1 MLCRVV
7 VRLVPKSLRALLPA
21 AAVILN
27 AVVCSAG
34 QVQSV
39 DLYSAVMPVESRSEA
54 QRNSQAQSALKYIFV
69 RISGDPNVIDNYP
82 TLQNYIVKAERYI
95 ASYQYQLKPVLVI
108 EPSGWMPS
116 TDSTNERT
124 NGAAYD
130 AARLSAAMP
139 DTSNSDAAIP
149 NGLAEGLETAGSSKE
164 QPPQLQVQLTF
175 NQAAVRSAL
184 RLAGAPYWQAKR
196 PVVWAI
202 LVQQQNGVRQL
213 VQPETSPVLK
223 QALYEHA
230 ALRGLPV
237 IFPIDELTSL
247 DLNADNVG
255 SLEPEQLIEAAQ
267 SFDIDI
273 VLLGKVSQID
283 AFTWL
288 GQWKTYEG
296 SFRSEQF
303 IDVDSAQKVALAGIE
318 PLFSRLG
325 AQFGVGL
332 GGDLES
338 NRYLLTI
345 NNIATQNDYL
355 AMITSLEKIDG
366 LTNIKMLGIID
377 KQCQFSIE
385 FTGTLGKAQGLVALN
400 KHFYPT
406 GDDQTL
412 TFEWHR

>member
-1 MLCRVV
+1 
-7 VRLVPKSLRALLPA
+7 
-21 AAVILN
+21 
-27 AVVCSAG
+27 
-34 QVQSV
+34 
-39 DLYSAVMPVESRSEA
+39 MPVESRSES
-54 QRNSQAQSALKYIFV
+54 QRNSQAQSALKHIFI
-69 RISGDPNVIDNYP
+69 RISGDPHVVDNYP
-82 TLQNYIVKAERYI
+82 GLQNYISKAGRYI
-95 ASYQYQLKPVLVI
+95 ASYQYQLEPVVVV
-108 EPSGWMPS
+108 EPIGWM
-116 TDSTNERT
+116 
-124 NGAAYD
+124 
-130 AARLSAAMP
+130 LSSEIADE
-139 DTSNSDAAIP
+139 DTSIAAPDAGSPNAAISSGVGESSQP
-149 NGLAEGLETAGSSKE
+149 PGNTAV

-175 NQAAVRSAL
+175 NQASVRGAL

-202 LVQQQNGVRQL
+202 LVQQQNGVRQF

-223 QALYEHA
+223 EALHEHA
-230 ALRGLPV
+230 ALRGLPL
-237 IFPIDELTSL
+237 IFPIDELASL
-247 DLNADNVG
+247 DLNADNIG
-255 SLEPEQLIEAAQ
+255 SLEPAQLIEAAQ

-288 GQWKTYEG
+288 GQWKSYEG
-296 SFRSEQF
+296 SLLNEQF

-345 NNIATQNDYL
+345 DNIATQNDYL

-366 LTNIKMLGIID
+366 FTNIKMLGILD
-377 KQCQFSIE
+377 KRCQFSIE
-385 FTGTLGKAQGLVALN
+385 FTGTLGKAQGLLALN

>member
-1 MLCRVV
+1 ML
-7 VRLVPKSLRALLPA
+7 KSLRVLLPA
-21 AAVILN
+21 AVALN
-27 AVVCSAG
+27 AAVCSAG

-39 DLYSAVMPVESRSEA
+39 DLYSVVMPIESRSES
-54 QRNSQAQSALKYIFV
+54 QRNSQAQSALKHIFI
-69 RISGDPNVIDNYP
+69 RISGDPHVVDNYP
-82 TLQNYIVKAERYI
+82 GLQNYISKAGRYI
-95 ASYQYQLKPVLVI
+95 ASYQYQL
-108 EPSGWMPS
+108 EPDVVVEPIGWM
-116 TDSTNERT
+116 
-124 NGAAYD
+124 
-130 AARLSAAMP
+130 LSSEIADE
-139 DTSNSDAAIP
+139 DTSIAAPDAGSPNAAISSGVGESSQP
-149 NGLAEGLETAGSSKE
+149 PGNTAV

-175 NQAAVRSAL
+175 NQASVRGAL

-202 LVQQQNGVRQL
+202 LVQQQNGVRQF

-223 QALYEHA
+223 EALHEHA
-230 ALRGLPV
+230 ALRGLPL
-237 IFPIDELTSL
+237 IFPIDELASL
-247 DLNADNVG
+247 DLNADNIG
-255 SLEPEQLIEAAQ
+255 SLEPAQLIEAAQ

-288 GQWKTYEG
+288 GQWKSYEG
-296 SFRSEQF
+296 SLLNEQF

-332 GGDLES
+332 GADLES

-345 NNIATQNDYL
+345 DNIATQNDYL

-366 LTNIKMLGIID
+366 FTNIKMLGIID
-377 KQCQFSIE
+377 KRCQFSIE
-385 FTGTLGKAQGLVALN
+385 FTGTLGKAQGLLALN

-406 GDDQTL
+406 GDDQSL

>member
-1 MLCRVV
+1 ML
-7 VRLVPKSLRALLPA
+7 KSLRVLLPA
-21 AAVILN
+21 AVALN
-27 AVVCSAG
+27 AAVCSAG

-39 DLYSAVMPVESRSEA
+39 DLYSVVMPVESRSES
-54 QRNSQAQSALKYIFV
+54 QRNSQAQSALKHIFI
-69 RISGDPNVIDNYP
+69 RISGDPHVVDNYP
-82 TLQNYIVKAERYI
+82 GLQNYISKAGRYI
-95 ASYQYQLKPVLVI
+95 ASYQYQLEPVVVV
-108 EPSGWMPS
+108 EPIGWM
-116 TDSTNERT
+116 
-124 NGAAYD
+124 
-130 AARLSAAMP
+130 LSSEIADE
-139 DTSNSDAAIP
+139 DTSIAAPDAGSPNAAISSGVGESSQP
-149 NGLAEGLETAGSSKE
+149 PGNTAV

-175 NQAAVRSAL
+175 NQASVRGAL

-202 LVQQQNGVRQL
+202 LVQQQNGVRQF

-223 QALYEHA
+223 EALHEHA
-230 ALRGLPV
+230 ALRGLPL
-237 IFPIDELTSL
+237 IFPIDELASL
-247 DLNADNVG
+247 DLNADNIG
-255 SLEPEQLIEAAQ
+255 SLEPAQLIEAAQ

-288 GQWKTYEG
+288 GQWKSYEG
-296 SFRSEQF
+296 SLLNEQF

-332 GGDLES
+332 GADLES

-345 NNIATQNDYL
+345 DNIATQNDYL

-366 LTNIKMLGIID
+366 FTNIKMLGIID
-377 KQCQFSIE
+377 KRCQFSIE
-385 FTGTLGKAQGLVALN
+385 FTGTLGKAQGLLALN

-406 GDDQTL
+406 GDDQSL

>member
-1 MLCRVV
+1 ML
-7 VRLVPKSLRALLPA
+7 KSLRVLLPA
-21 AAVILN
+21 AVALN
-27 AVVCSAG
+27 AAVCSAG

-39 DLYSAVMPVESRSEA
+39 DLYSVVMPIESRSES
-54 QRNSQAQSALKYIFV
+54 QRNSQAQSALKHIFI
-69 RISGDPNVIDNYP
+69 RISGDPHVVDNYP
-82 TLQNYIVKAERYI
+82 GLQNYISKAGRYI
-95 ASYQYQLKPVLVI
+95 ASYQYQLEPVVVV
-108 EPSGWMPS
+108 EPIGWM
-116 TDSTNERT
+116 
-124 NGAAYD
+124 
-130 AARLSAAMP
+130 LSSEIADE
-139 DTSNSDAAIP
+139 DTSIAAPDAGSPNAAISSGVGESSQP
-149 NGLAEGLETAGSSKE
+149 PGNTAV

-175 NQAAVRSAL
+175 NQASVRGAL

-202 LVQQQNGVRQL
+202 LVQQQNGVRQF

-223 QALYEHA
+223 EALHEHA
-230 ALRGLPV
+230 ALRGLPL
-237 IFPIDELTSL
+237 IFPIDELASL
-247 DLNADNVG
+247 DLNADNIG
-255 SLEPEQLIEAAQ
+255 SLEPAQLIEAAQ

-273 VLLGKVSQID
+273 VLLGKVSQIY

-288 GQWKTYEG
+288 GQWKSYEG
-296 SFRSEQF
+296 SLLNEQF

-332 GGDLES
+332 GADLES

-345 NNIATQNDYL
+345 DNIATQNDYL

-366 LTNIKMLGIID
+366 FTNIKMLGIID
-377 KQCQFSIE
+377 KRCQFSIE
-385 FTGTLGKAQGLVALN
+385 FTGTLGKAQGLLALN

-406 GDDQTL
+406 GDDQSL

>member
-1 MLCRVV
+1 ML
-7 VRLVPKSLRALLPA
+7 KSLRVLLPA
-21 AAVILN
+21 VAVTLDAA
-27 AVVCSAG
+27 VCSAG

-39 DLYSAVMPVESRSEA
+39 DLYSVVMPVESRSES
-54 QRNSQAQSALKYIFV
+54 QRNSQAQSALKHIFI
-69 RISGDPNVIDNYP
+69 RMSGDPHVVDNYP
-82 TLQNYIVKAERYI
+82 RLQNHITKAGRYI
-95 ASYQYQLKPVLVI
+95 ASYQYQLEPAVVVKPAAGV
-108 EPSGWMPS
+108 EPIGWMLS
-116 TDSTNERT
+116 TEIANE
-124 NGAAYD
+124 
-130 AARLSAAMP
+130 
-139 DTSNSDAAIP
+139 DTSTEAPDAGRPNAAIGGGVGESSQP
-149 NGLAEGLETAGSSKE
+149 PGNTAL

-175 NQAAVRSAL
+175 NQASVRGAL

-202 LVQQQNGVRQL
+202 LVQQQNGVRQF

-223 QALYEHA
+223 EALHEHA
-230 ALRGLPV
+230 ALRGLPL
-237 IFPIDELTSL
+237 IFPIDELASL
-247 DLNADNVG
+247 DLNADNIG
-255 SLEPEQLIEAAQ
+255 SLEPAQLIEAAQ

-288 GQWKTYEG
+288 GQWKSYEG
-296 SFRSEQF
+296 SLLNEQF

-345 NNIATQNDYL
+345 DNIATQNDYL

-366 LTNIKMLGIID
+366 FTNIKMLGILD
-377 KQCQFSIE
+377 KRCQFSIE
-385 FTGTLGKAQGLVALN
+385 FTGTLGKAQGLLALN

>member
-1 MLCRVV
+1 ML
-7 VRLVPKSLRALLPA
+7 KSLRVLLPA
-21 AAVILN
+21 AVALN
-27 AVVCSAG
+27 AAVCSAG

-39 DLYSAVMPVESRSEA
+39 DLYSVVMPIESRSES
-54 QRNSQAQSALKYIFV
+54 QRNSQAQSALKHIFI
-69 RISGDPNVIDNYP
+69 RISGDPHVVDNYP
-82 TLQNYIVKAERYI
+82 GLQNYISKAGRYI
-95 ASYQYQLKPVLVI
+95 ASYQYQLEPVVVV
-108 EPSGWMPS
+108 EPIGWM
-116 TDSTNERT
+116 
-124 NGAAYD
+124 
-130 AARLSAAMP
+130 LSSEIADE
-139 DTSNSDAAIP
+139 DTSIAAPDAGSPNAAISSGVGESSQP
-149 NGLAEGLETAGSSKE
+149 PGNTAV

-175 NQAAVRSAL
+175 NQASVRGAL

-202 LVQQQNGVRQL
+202 LVQQQNGVRQF

-223 QALYEHA
+223 EALHEHA
-230 ALRGLPV
+230 ALRGLPL
-237 IFPIDELTSL
+237 IFPIDELASL
-247 DLNADNVG
+247 DLNADNIG
-255 SLEPEQLIEAAQ
+255 SLEPAQLIEAAQ

-288 GQWKTYEG
+288 GQWKSYEG
-296 SFRSEQF
+296 SLLNEQF

-332 GGDLES
+332 GADLES

-345 NNIATQNDYL
+345 DNIATQNDYL

-366 LTNIKMLGIID
+366 FTNIKMLGIID
-377 KQCQFSIE
+377 KRCQFSIE
-385 FTGTLGKAQGLVALN
+385 FTGTLGKAQGLLALN

-406 GDDQTL
+406 GDDQSL